1 MYSGMPKKKD
11 SHGEKTSYVKTID
24 FIESIKG
31 ERDFFEFRK
40 ELGRKQSG
48 K

>member
-1 MYSGMPKKKD
+1 MPKKKD
-11 SHGEKTSYVKTID
+11 SHGEKTSYVKTVD

-31 ERDFFEFRK
+31 EREFFEFRK

-48 K
+48 NYI